1 MNYFSIIASIF
12 LIAFGGME
20 LLDSFSILGAGA
32 VAAGMLFAGREIVN
46 AVNNRRP
53 RISLENFDADQAA
66 LLKEKFDKAV
76 TDYYAVEDLSKKIKD
91 QQVIEQIK
99 QMQKVSHSMLTYLEK
114 HPNRISSASKFVD
127 YYQDRAV
134 KILND
139 FHELESTGLATDKV
153 EEQKQK
159 LREILYG
166 LDSAYADQFEKMLRE
181 KMLSTEA
188 EIEVMNQQMDSEGIV
203 RKKKFERRDD
213 LPSYGDPDKE
223 FKIEPEIEEEHEW
236 ANVSQ
241 DRMTNYN
248 MDRVNPLP
256 RRVDRRL
263 PRRRQA
269 TFLTE
274 YERSQAIKQK
284 SIMSILAIFFGSFG
298 AHKFYQRKN
307 LQGVL
312 YLFFFWTSIPTW
324 ISIAEGIRYIFM
336 PLEDFYI
343 QYVDDD

>member
-20 LLDSFSILGAGA
+20 LLDSFSILGVGS

-166 LDSAYADQFEKMLRE
+166 IDDAYADQFEKMLRE

-223 FKIEPEIEEEHEW
+223 FVIEPEIEEEHEW

-248 MDRVNPLP
+248 MDRVSPLP

>member
-1 MNYFSIIASIF
+1 MNYFSIIASVF

-223 FKIEPEIEEEHEW
+223 FVIEPEIEEEHEW

-248 MDRVNPLP
+248 MDRVSPLP

>member
-1 MNYFSIIASIF
+1 MNYFSIIASVF

-166 LDSAYADQFEKMLRE
+166 IDDAYADQFEKMLRE

-223 FKIEPEIEEEHEW
+223 FVIEPEIEEEHEW

-248 MDRVNPLP
+248 MDRVSPLP